1 MPFFHTKGIRIAG
14 IACAV
19 PDNYVTVESFSSV
32 FGEEVPAKF
41 SAGTGIKAMYK
52 ALPEQTA
59 SDLAFAAAENLFSHI
74 EVERKKIGA
83 LIFVTQS
90 PDYRRPASACV
101 LQHRLRGDGCRTG
114 VLRLYLWS
122 SHCDE
127 SDAVIGYGVLSSSSG

>member
-59 SDLAFAAAENLFSHI
+59 SDLAFAAAENLFFTLKSK
-74 EVERKKIGA
+74 ERKSA
-83 LIFVTQS
+83 L
-90 PDYRRPASACV
+90 
-101 LQHRLRGDGCRTG
+101 
-114 VLRLYLWS
+114 
-122 SHCDE
+122 
-127 SDAVIGYGVLSSSSG
+127 